1 MRSLRPTCTRVA
13 VLSVTL
19 AALVPAQTSA
29 EPPSEAIAQAFKASE
44 KAERRRVQLNYRFAD
59 REFSQVTSRVLPD
72 RTHIVVTRPGKPPQ
86 EYFAIGRE
94 FFSKSGAKWQSEP
107 FPLRISTDASAVD
120 AFMPH
125 MAGLQE
131 GPRQT
136 VNGRQQRV
144 FAGTIGWQSGQLRN
158 TGSLQLLID
167 AQSKL
172 PTRATFDGQC
182 GAAKCSFTQTF
193 SYDRN
198 ITIDRPK

>member
-1 MRSLRPTCTRVA
+1 MRAHRPICTRVA
-13 VLSVTL
+13 ALCVMF

-29 EPPSEAIAQAFKASE
+29 EPPREAIAQAFKASE
-44 KAERRRVQLNYRFAD
+44 AAAHRRVQLNYRIAD
-59 REFSQVTSRVLPD
+59 RDFSQVTSRVLPD
-72 RTHIVVTRPGKPPQ
+72 RTHIVVTRPGSPPQ

-94 FFSKSGAKWQSEP
+94 FFSKSGGRWQSEP
-107 FPLRISTDASAVD
+107 FPLRISTDTTMVD

-144 FAGTIGWQSGQLRN
+144 FAGTIGWQSGHVRN

-193 SYDRN
+193 SYDRS
-198 ITIDRPK
+198 ITIERPK